1 MYPPQIVEKL
11 KDQRVKAGSPATFYC
26 RVTGDPPPTIHW
38 RKNGKKQPGGHTR
51 IFIENFPGVS
61 MLRINPARHVRDD
74 ASYECMAE
82 NGVGDPVTASANLT
96 VFSDQRGG
104 MPAMQC
110 QAADGYT
117 KDITPM
123 NEQPRLAGG
132 ASCVVLQHKKSDED
146 QDSSHLFHCSLSHSN
161 LTQIFFL
168 FFNSHRAEI
177 SQSLFLT

>member
-1 MYPPQIVEKL
+1 MKKELKQERILDSVERIYADIFLIFWITDPPQIVEKL

-96 VFSDQRGG
+96 VFSG
-104 MPAMQC
+104 M
-110 QAADGYT
+110 
-117 KDITPM
+117 
-123 NEQPRLAGG
+123 
-132 ASCVVLQHKKSDED
+132 
-146 QDSSHLFHCSLSHSN
+146 SSL
-161 LTQIFFL
+161 FFL
-168 FFNSHRAEI
+168 VQFFPT
-177 SQSLFLT
+177 QLSLTLCIVSPIIHFTKP